1 MSSLLKLY
9 FTNWEIKP
17 HSQSW
22 LAVTWDNTLL
32 EPHHTPHSLISDPD
46 HVCVATCTPHV
57 PALLSSVFLHIR
69 VLLSGM
75 HFRPLGHFF
84 VLHCHPSVSL
94 ALEFSSLGQ
103 ALFCSTHTALLHYLC
118 LWHLVRGTASSLRT
132 AFCSPLHSRALGRTW
147 HAGGTRCL
155 FAEINSPKSQHR
167 RTYEASGTVFMY

>member
-32 EPHHTPHSLISDPD
+32 EPDHTPHSLISDPD

-75 HFRPLGHFF
+75 HFRPLGHSF

-103 ALFCSTHTALLHYLC
+103 ALFGSTHTASLFMLVAPRPGDSQLLEDCILLTSAFSC
-118 LWHLVRGTASSLRT
+118 LGQDLACRRHSVLVCR
-132 AFCSPLHSRALGRTW
+132 
-147 HAGGTRCL
+147 
-155 FAEINSPKSQHR
+155 NQ
-167 RTYEASGTVFMY
+167 